1 MQIKPRRLSPSA
13 LVCAVAALL
22 PYSAQAQFSVSAG
35 ADYSTGKF
43 GGSTATDVWNVP
55 LVGRWDSGA
64 LTLKLTVPWI
74 RITNAGGVI
83 PVLGNGAGEHGGAGG
98 DDRGGGGGSGS
109 GRGST
114 SVSGS
119 GSSGSGSGGTV
130 GQFGCAFDNR
140 KGATK
145 VENNGPCA
153 GFTTGVGGAAVA
165 PASRRTESGLGDAIV
180 AATYNFYDNKA
191 SGIAL
196 DVTGRVKLPTASQQ
210 RGLGSGKTDAAL
222 QLDANRDFQRASL
235 FGTVGYKWL
244 GKPEGVDLKNVLYG
258 SLGASYKV
266 TDAGSFGAAYDFASA
281 ALAGASRPSEM
292 SVFFTQKFSRI
303 AKLNVY
309 VLKGLSNGSP
319 DWGGGIKYTYLF

>member
-1 MQIKPRRLSPSA
+1 M
-13 LVCAVAALL
+13 AALL
-22 PYSAQAQFSVSAG
+22 PFCAQAQFSVSAA

-55 LVGRWDSGA
+55 LVGRWDSGP

-98 DDRGGGGGSGS
+98 NRRGDGGGSGGGSGS

-119 GSSGSGSGGTV
+119 GSSGTV
-130 GQFGCAFDNR
+130 SQFGCAFDNR
-140 KGATK
+140 KGASM

-153 GFTTGVGGAAVA
+153 GFTTGVSGGAVA
-165 PASRRTESGLGDAIV
+165 PLSRRTESGLGDVIV

-196 DVTGRVKLPTASQQ
+196 DVTGRVKLPTASEQ

-244 GKPEGVDLKNVLYG
+244 GKPEGADLKNVLYS

-266 TDAGSFGAAYDFASA
+266 TDAGSLVATERFV
-281 ALAGASRPSEM
+281 
-292 SVFFTQKFSRI
+292 SVFHPKILPHRKAECLCAQRLVQWQS
-303 AKLNVY
+303 
-309 VLKGLSNGSP
+309 GLGRR
-319 DWGGGIKYTYLF
+319 T

>member
-1 MQIKPRRLSPSA
+1 MQIKPKLISPGA
-13 LVCAVAALL
+13 LVCAAAALL
-22 PYSAQAQFSVSAG
+22 PYCAQAQFSVSAG

-43 GGSTATDVWNVP
+43 GGPTATDVWNVP
-55 LVGRWDSGA
+55 LVGRLDSGP

-83 PVLGNGAGEHGGAGG
+83 PVLGNGAGEHGGVGG

-140 KGATK
+140 KGASK

-153 GFTTGVGGAAVA
+153 GFTTGVGGATVA
-165 PASRRTESGLGDAIV
+165 PLSRRTESGLGDAIV

-196 DVTGRVKLPTASQQ
+196 DVTGRVKLPTASEQ
-210 RGLGSGKTDAAL
+210 RGLGSGKTDFAL
-222 QLDANRDFQRASL
+222 QLDANRDFQRASV

-244 GKPEGVDLKNVLYG
+244 GRPEGIDLKNVLYG

-266 TDAGSFGAAYDFASA
+266 TDAGSLGAAYDFASA
-281 ALAGASRPSEM
+281 ALAGVSRPSEL
-292 SVFFTQKFSRI
+292 SVFFTQKFSRT

-319 DWGGGIKYTYLF
+319 DWGGGVKYTYLF